1 MPSERYE
8 IYVTDR
14 GVSNNAPPVASSQ
27 NAESG
32 TAPQTKSTGTA
43 SGAMGAYISATLIK
57 PVISSM
63 VDLVTSQVE
72 TATGSKRL
80 QQQADMVKSI
90 VGTTTGAVQAAI
102 GGAAVIGGVAGGVA
116 GLAIYGI
123 LQGVNVVS
131 QRVSLSLEHQNEAEE
146 LAIARNRAGIQY
158 SGGR

>member
-1 MPSERYE
+1 MPSESYE

-14 GVSNNAPPVASSQ
+14 GVSQNAPPVASAQ

-32 TAPQTKSTGTA
+32 TAPKTTSTGSAT
-43 SGAMGAYISATLIK
+43 SAMERYISSTLIK
-57 PVISSM
+57 PVITSM

-90 VGTTTGAVQAAI
+90 VGTTTGAIQAAL
-102 GGAAVIGGVAGGVA
+102 GGAAVTASVAGGVA

-123 LQGVNVVS
+123 LQGVNIVS

-146 LAIARNRAGIQY
+146 LAIARDRAGIQY

>member
-90 VGTTTGAVQAAI
+90 VGTTTGAVQAAL
-102 GGAAVIGGVAGGVA
+102 GGAAVAGFAGGVA

-131 QRVSLSLEHQNEAEE
+131 QRVQLSLEHQNEAEE

>member
-90 VGTTTGAVQAAI
+90 VGTTTGAVQAAL
-102 GGAAVIGGVAGGVA
+102 GGAAVAGFAGGVA

-131 QRVSLSLEHQNEAEE
+131 QRVSLSLEHKNEAEE

>member
-90 VGTTTGAVQAAI
+90 VGTTTGAVQAAL
-102 GGAAVIGGVAGGVA
+102 GGAAVAGFAGGVA

>member
-14 GVSNNAPPVASSQ
+14 GVSQNAPPVASSQ

-32 TAPQTKSTGTA
+32 TPPQTKSTGTA
-43 SGAMGAYISATLIK
+43 TGAMNRYISSTLIK

-90 VGTTTGAVQAAI
+90 VGTTTGAVQAAL
-102 GGAAVIGGVAGGVA
+102 GGAAVAGFAGGVA

-131 QRVSLSLEHQNEAEE
+131 QRVSLSLEHKNEAEE

>member
-14 GVSNNAPPVASSQ
+14 GVSPNAPPVASAQ

-43 SGAMGAYISATLIK
+43 TGAMGAYISATLIK

-90 VGTTTGAVQAAI
+90 VATTTGAVQSTL
-102 GGAAVIGGVAGGVA
+102 GGAAVAGLVGGVV
-116 GLAIYGI
+116 GLTIYGI
-123 LQGVNVVS
+123 LQGVNIVS

-146 LAIARNRAGIQY
+146 LAIARDRAGIQY